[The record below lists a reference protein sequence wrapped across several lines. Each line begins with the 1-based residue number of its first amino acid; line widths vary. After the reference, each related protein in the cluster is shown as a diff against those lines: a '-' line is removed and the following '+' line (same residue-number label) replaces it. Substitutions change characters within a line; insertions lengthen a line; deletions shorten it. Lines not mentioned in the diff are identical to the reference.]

1 MIREAIE
8 MVVQGADLDEKTM
21 TAVMD
26 EIMEGDATDAQSAAL
41 LTALSMKGETV
52 EEITAAARVMRQH
65 ASRFLNDMPVLE
77 IVGTGGDRSNT
88 FNISTIAA
96 IVVSTVG
103 IPVAKHG
110 NRAAS
115 SQSGAA
121 DLLEAFGAN
130 IELAPGRSAQ
140 ILKELNFCFMFA
152 QRYHPSMRFVGSV
165 RKEIGIRTLFNIL
178 GPLANPAGAQMQLS
192 GVYAENMVELYAH
205 VLVNLGV
212 KNAMVVYGEDKMDEI
227 SLSAPTI
234 VCEAV
239 DGNFRRYEIT
249 PEEFG
254 FERCQKSDLLGGT
267 PEENVRI
274 AMDVLSNH
282 PGPKRDAVIF
292 NAGAGIH
299 IARPEFSIRDGV
311 QMAREAIADGR
322 ALAQL
327 EAFVRATQQD

>member
-8 MVVQGADLDEKTM
+8 TVVQGNDLDVNAM
-21 TAVMD
+21 TTVMN
-26 EIMEGDATDAQSAAL
+26 EIMEGDATDAQSSAL
-41 LTALSMKGETV
+41 LTALSMKGETI

-65 ASRFLNDMPVLE
+65 ASRFFNDMPVLE

-121 DLLEAFGAN
+121 DLLEACGAN

-152 QRYHPSMRFVGSV
+152 QRYHPSMRFVGNV

-192 GVYAENMVELYAH
+192 GVYSEPMVELYTH

-212 KNAMVVYGEDKMDEI
+212 KNAMVVYGQDKMDEI
-227 SLSAPTI
+227 SLSAPTT
-234 VCEAV
+234 VCEAIA
-239 DGNFRRYEIT
+239 GEFRHYEIT
-249 PEEFG
+249 PEDFG
-254 FERCQKSDLLGGT
+254 FKRCEKSDLAGGT
-267 PEENVRI
+267 PEENVGI
-274 AMDVLSNH
+274 ALDVLGNK
-282 PGPKRDAVIF
+282 PGPRRDAVIF

-299 IARPEFSIRDGV
+299 IARPEYSIAEGV
-311 QMAREAIADGR
+311 QLAREAIASGR